1 MPLPDLSLAITING
15 INCYDEGT
23 REKYGFGQNSEAE
36 RVIRCDW
43 ADRTALARYFIGG
56 STQITPLAF
65 VYAAGQPYPDITNWL
80 CNGVDVE
87 GEGVQSVGPNGMV
100 AYERAKLTIHYAPP
114 TFNVTDP
121 FLVGDEDIDF
131 SSIAIGLDQTTSSF
145 KWTSGP
151 NNTKDVPAGQ
161 VPAVNLTTITFVKS
175 RYNLPVLPE
184 SLIVSLIDHSNST
197 TFFGAP
203 TETVVFKGGRSQ
215 RKITATGDKNWD
227 VQYRFELLSSAS
239 GATWNKLVDAANGW
253 QSFTLKDGSKLFPP
267 ADLNQL
273 FQ

>member
-1 MPLPDLSLAITING
+1 MPLPDLSLAITIDG
-15 INCYDEGT
+15 ISCYDEGT
-23 REKYGFGQNSEAE
+23 KEKYAFGTNSEAE

-43 ADRTALARYFIGG
+43 ADRVALCRYFLGG
-56 STQITPLAF
+56 STEITPLAF

-87 GEGVQSVGPNGMV
+87 GEGVMSVGPNGMV
-100 AYERAKLTIHYAPP
+100 AYERAKLTIHYGPP

-121 FLVGDEDIDF
+121 FLVGDEDLDF
-131 SSIAIGLDQTTSSF
+131 SSIAIGLDQTASSF
-145 KWTSGP
+145 KWSSGA
-151 NNTKDVPAGQ
+151 NSGKDVPSGQ
-161 VPAVNLTTITFVKS
+161 VPAVNLTTVTFNKS
-175 RYNLPVLPE
+175 RYNVPVLD
-184 SLIVSLIDHSNST
+184 SALIISLIDHSNSAPL
-197 TFFGAP
+197 FGAAA
-203 TETVVFKGGRSQ
+203 ETVVFRGARTQ

-227 VQYRFELLSSAS
+227 IQHRLEALCTP

-253 QSFTLKDGSKLFPP
+253 QSFTFKDGSKLFPP